1 MCLLKKANS
10 FGRNMIWTKAE
21 STAQLLGFGLTKSGQ
36 FFLRSR
42 KCIQCSRFIQGI
54 NNSQSARFTGKF
66 ISTLCLYITVAKCLF
81 FKNFSSI
88 SRASSYIFDAVIK
101 EKYSNLQL
109 FYFTKM
115 WKHYPNLVS
124 SILHLSHLE
133 KSIKCY
139 SLKCTIPN

>member
-66 ISTLCLYITVAKCLF
+66 ISTLCLYMTVAKCLF

-101 EKYSNLQL
+101 KNIPTYNSFTLLKCESTTQIWSHL
-109 FYFTKM
+109 FYIC
-115 WKHYPNLVS
+115 H
-124 SILHLSHLE
+124 I
-133 KSIKCY
+133 
-139 SLKCTIPN
+139 